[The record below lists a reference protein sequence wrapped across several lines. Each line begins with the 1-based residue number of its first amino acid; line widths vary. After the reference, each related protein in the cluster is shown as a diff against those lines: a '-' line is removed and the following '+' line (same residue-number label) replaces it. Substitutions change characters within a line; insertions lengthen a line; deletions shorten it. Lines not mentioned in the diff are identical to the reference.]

1 MGINAKMF
9 VKNRGYFCI
18 AIKASCI
25 DSTLPPETVYAH
37 EAEKLREE
45 KLRPFEQLS
54 LEPYER
60 DHLMISGMYRP
71 EEEDLPKRS

>member
-1 MGINAKMF
+1 MGLNAKMF

-45 KLRPFEQLS
+45 KLRPFE
-54 LEPYER
+54 
-60 DHLMISGMYRP
+60 
-71 EEEDLPKRS
+71 